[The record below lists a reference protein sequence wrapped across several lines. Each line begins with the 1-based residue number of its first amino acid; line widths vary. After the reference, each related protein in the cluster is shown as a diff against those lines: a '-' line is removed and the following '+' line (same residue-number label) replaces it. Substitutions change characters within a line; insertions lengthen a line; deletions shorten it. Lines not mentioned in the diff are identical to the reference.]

1 MRLSHKGQ
9 AWAIAFYPP
18 VSTDVDRQSQKYKD
32 PPISAMRASRSEQF
46 IDVSALVCV
55 RLSFETCTRLGRPTL
70 TVPSPFS
77 GCT

>member
-9 AWAIAFYPP
+9 AWAISFYPP
-18 VSTDVDRQSQKYKD
+18 VSADVDGQSQKYKD
-32 PPISAMRASRSEQF
+32 PPISAMRASRSESF
-46 IDVSALVCV
+46 IDIGALVCV
-55 RLSFETCTRLGRPTL
+55 RLSLEKCTRLGLPTL